1 MAYCGHC
8 GAELV
13 PGDEFCRSCGTAL
26 ADVASVAG
34 PPAETSARK
43 KGRVALI
50 VAAIVLGLLLLAGV
64 VYLFAFLGAAP
75 KPQVASTTGTQTS
88 GSGVTTTPGSSSTG
102 VTTPPTTTTKPST
115 TTNPATPEPNPDAN
129 NVTHQAT
136 FITKT
141 AVNGVDIHSMTFD
154 YVQFLTGPDA
164 VKAATAHGTTA
175 DNDFFVVNDNPKLRT
190 FPVASGVVIRLHPAN
205 GPQYS
210 RVFTLSEFE
219 SLINTGPHT
228 YGGMEYHWFSEQT
241 YYINIKSGKVTRI
254 ENQWTP

>member
-1 MAYCGHC
+1 M
-8 GAELV
+8 
-13 PGDEFCRSCGTAL
+13 
-26 ADVASVAG
+26 
-34 PPAETSARK
+34 
-43 KGRVALI
+43 
-50 VAAIVLGLLLLAGV
+50 
-64 VYLFAFLGAAP
+64 
-75 KPQVASTTGTQTS
+75 
-88 GSGVTTTPGSSSTG
+88 
-102 VTTPPTTTTKPST
+102 TTPPTSTTKPST